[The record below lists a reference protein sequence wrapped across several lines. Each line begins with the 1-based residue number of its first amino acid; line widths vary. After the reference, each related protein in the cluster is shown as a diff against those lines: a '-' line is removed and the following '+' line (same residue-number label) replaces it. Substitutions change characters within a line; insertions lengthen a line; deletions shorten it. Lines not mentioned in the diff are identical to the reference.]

1 MTVWLVLIAYF
12 AFALGTLCL
21 GQTTVAGGRKVVSRT
36 AAIVGI
42 ALLATPVIAY
52 LLAQSAL
59 FLAFEFGMD
68 TRGGQTLSL
77 LVGWIALVG
86 IPALAILS
94 RPKKP
99 SVRNDVETL
108 SFQRLHVENG
118 NSDVDFCEQE
128 EYDES

>member
-1 MTVWLVLIAYF
+1 M
-12 AFALGTLCL
+12 
-21 GQTTVAGGRKVVSRT
+21 VSRT

-77 LVGWIALVG
+77 FVGWIALVG

-99 SVRNDVETL
+99 SVRNDVETP

-118 NSDVDFCEQE
+118 NSDVDLCEQE

>member
-59 FLAFEFGMD
+59 FLTFEFGMD

-77 LVGWIALVG
+77 FV
-86 IPALAILS
+86 LS
-94 RPKKP
+94 
-99 SVRNDVETL
+99 L
-108 SFQRLHVENG
+108 IHI
-118 NSDVDFCEQE
+118 
-128 EYDES
+128 